1 MVNLIEKKSVLVVED
16 DLGSRE
22 LLSRILLKNNI
33 NCITAEN
40 GEVGLS
46 IFKEYPDLI
55 VITDLEMPVMNGSEM
70 ITEIKKI
77 RDDAIIIVHTG
88 RSESEIIVS
97 IMKQGVYDYLIKPV
111 DADALILKLNRAVEA
126 NFHRILNK
134 SLERERMIRLET
146 QLEWLNYKDQRL
158 LNSENRNHEF
168 LHKTLFESMRINFTQ
183 GAGFGIL
190 SSILSLILISPSDE
204 KGNKIISSEMLH
216 LIEENEKVVES
227 IIQKFSEI
235 RYIIEEGF
243 PLQDMTIHNIFQSV
257 HKAAGALQELSGRRN
272 HRIIIN
278 DEKGTGSEKT
288 ARMNHEYFIIA
299 LKELIINAM
308 KFGARDSNIYVIVDF
323 FELNLAV
330 SVMNRIDSRFRI
342 LPEHR
347 HLVFEPFFR
356 IQNILHEE
364 YLTLDYGLGLTLVD
378 KIVKRFSGKTSIN
391 TLLNHM
397 DSTGEFTEFSMII
410 PFQNP

>member
-1 MVNLIEKKSVLVVED
+1 
-16 DLGSRE
+16 
-22 LLSRILLKNNI
+22 
-33 NCITAEN
+33 
-40 GEVGLS
+40 
-46 IFKEYPDLI
+46 
-55 VITDLEMPVMNGSEM
+55 
-70 ITEIKKI
+70 
-77 RDDAIIIVHTG
+77 
-88 RSESEIIVS
+88 
-97 IMKQGVYDYLIKPV
+97 MKQGVYDYLIKPV